1 MSSMTLKSHLSVISV
16 SLSASQFV
24 AVAAVNLLYSILIQ
38 ESFVL

>member
-16 SLSASQFV
+16 SLSASQFDIFV

-38 ESFVL
+38 